1 MENRRQAGPRFW
13 CIAAIALATVLLFVW
28 TSGQIAGLL
37 AHGSW
42 PQVSVLWSVVEPVRV
57 LRGEEPADGI
67 PLALFWLCLVLEA
80 GVAGLLATRLTRRL
94 RTGRRHLWVPPPP
107 EGISKAQPFLASYRQ
122 LLREDGRKAAAATA
136 STAGLAASPVP
147 AEHRSLPTPTPAL
160 SPVGQQAD
168 QPLDVESTARLLA
181 EHFSRDDLHALI
193 GELAERRMGEA
204 HR

>member
-1 MENRRQAGPRFW
+1 VRKRISWG
-13 CIAAIALATVLLFVW
+13 CGSGLAAALLLVW
-28 TSGQIAGLL
+28 SADQVAGLL
-37 AHGSW
+37 VHGSW
-42 PQVSVLWSVVEPVRV
+42 PQVSVLWSVVELVRAF
-57 LRGEEPADGI
+57 RGEEPVDGI
-67 PLALFWLCLVLEA
+67 PLALFWLCLVLETGA
-80 GVAGLLATRLTRRL
+80 AGLLAARLTRHL

-122 LLREDGRKAAAATA
+122 LLGEDGRKAAAATA
-136 STAGLAASPVP
+136 STAGLAASPAP
-147 AEHRSLPTPTPAL
+147 AEHRSLPAPAPAL
-160 SPVGQQAD
+160 SPVDEQAD